1 MRGGRKWAVRTL
13 LVASSA
19 MAEIQPLHAV
29 HYDSHTAGALEN
41 LVAPPYDVIDDVM
54 RRELVGKSPFNIV
67 EVDLPLPGEGE
78 DPYAHAE
85 HIFEAWLQQG
95 VMVKE
100 REPSIWVMRQQFRL
114 GGETMNRT
122 GFFARVRVE
131 DYGQGRIRPHERTHP
146 GPKEDRLR
154 LTRATRANLSPI
166 FSLFHDP
173 GDEAWSV
180 LEPIT
185 EGEPFATVVDADG
198 IADRVWRCTDP
209 EQIERLQAALVE
221 RELLIADGHH
231 RYETARVYAEE
242 IGGDGD
248 HNYVLQ
254 FLCSMEDPGMVIL
267 PTHRLLTDLKDSDK
281 QEALAGTLRELFDIE
296 RVELDDIEPPAGE
309 LPAFGYIDAHFKQ
322 PFRLTLKDPKTLEQ
336 AMADKPDACR
346 RLDTAALE
354 SVILRG
360 PVGLSED
367 DISHLNG
374 LAYSKDLEDAL
385 AAVND
390 GRADAAFIM
399 RGTPIDQVREV
410 AAAGETMPPKSTFFY
425 PKIPTGLLVNP
436 LE

>member
-1 MRGGRKWAVRTL
+1 
-13 LVASSA
+13 

-29 HYDSHTAGALEN
+29 HYDTGTAGALEN
-41 LVAPPYDVIDDVM
+41 LVAPPYDVIDEQI
-54 RRELVGKSPFNIV
+54 RRELTAKSPFNIV
-67 EVDLPLPGEGE
+67 EVDLPQPADGE

-114 GGETMNRT
+114 AGQTINRT

-131 DYGQGRIRPHERTHP
+131 NYGRGRIRPHERTHP

-173 GDEAWSV
+173 GDAAWSI
-180 LEPIT
+180 LDPIT
-185 EGEPFATVVDADG
+185 QSAPYLTVVDADG
-198 IADRVWRCTDP
+198 IADRIWRVTDP
-209 EQIERLQAALVE
+209 QTIANLQAAMAD

-242 IGGDGD
+242 IGGEGD
-248 HNYVLQ
+248 HQYVLQ

-267 PTHRLLTDLKDSDK
+267 PTHRLLTDLKDPAK
-281 QEALAGTLRELFDIE
+281 QEALANTLREHFEIE
-296 RVELDDIEPPAGE
+296 RVEPSELEPPAGDM
-309 LPAFGYIDAHFKQ
+309 PAFGYIDAHFKQ
-322 PFRLTLKDPKTLEQ
+322 PFRLTLKDRASLEQ
-336 AMADKPDACR
+336 AMPDKPDAYR
-346 RLDTAALE
+346 RLDTAVLE
-354 SVILRG
+354 SLILRG

-367 DISHLNG
+367 DISHLTG
-374 LAYSKDLEDAL
+374 LAYSKDAEQAL
-385 AAVND
+385 AAIEN
-390 GRADAAFIM
+390 GQADAAFIL
-399 RGTPIDQVREV
+399 RGTPIDQVRAV
-410 AAAGETMPPKSTFFY
+410 ADEGETMPPKSTFFY
-425 PKIPTGLLVNP
+425 PKIPTGLLINP